1 MPRLLLALCVLLALA
16 FVTQADAP
24 LPQPI
29 QKKEEALK
37 LEEENGKKVL
47 KLTGERELSVLS
59 LLRAWVEASGQQ
71 LMYSPSQ
78 LSSYRCTIASPE
90 GGKTYDALGIEEL
103 VSDAL
108 SQFRMCLVEF
118 SPGRFNVVYPN
129 DVMSYAPMV
138 TVDEVPKIAGFRW
151 VTLKYWSRY
160 AGYQALVNVAKTD
173 KARSGPPNLP
183 LGNWAFFC
191 ERADKLRELLA
202 VFERV
207 EQHAASREIKVYSPP
222 ASVDPQALAK
232 AVNELAASDS
242 LAPPVSVSVIGKT
255 NILLVW
261 ASPEQQALV
270 PGVLKALAIEPKAA
284 PPAKDAP
291 KWEVRRYDLPETADS
306 ADVVA
311 TLEKLFDVARTR
323 RLTVVSIPGKNALAV
338 RALPEIHDQV
348 AEFIKLLK

>member
-1 MPRLLLALCVLLALA
+1 MRRVILTCLVLLSLA
-16 FVTQADAP
+16 FISQAEAP
-24 LPQPI
+24 AFQPI
-29 QKKEEALK
+29 QRKEEVLK

-47 KLTGERELSVLS
+47 KLAGERELSVLS

-78 LSSYRCTIASPE
+78 LSPYRCTIASPQ

-108 SQFRMCLVEF
+108 GQFRMCLVEF

-129 DVMSYAPMV
+129 EIMSYAPMV
-138 TVDEVPKIAGFRW
+138 TVDELPRIAGFRW

-160 AGYQALVNVAKTD
+160 GGYQALANIAKIDT
-173 KARSGPPNLP
+173 ARSGPPSLP

-232 AVNELAASDS
+232 AVNELAAADS
-242 LAPPVSVSVIGKT
+242 MIPPVSVSVIGKT

-261 ASPEQQALV
+261 AAPEQLALV
-270 PGVLKALAIEPKAA
+270 PGLLKELAIEPKVA

-291 KWEVRRYDLPETADS
+291 KWEIRRYDLPETADS

-338 RALPEIHDQV
+338 RALPDIHDQV
-348 AEFIKLLK
+348 AEFIELLK